1 MIMLLYFFKADQEVW
16 LKKKKNKTKGLQG
29 IKQREWNDL
38 LLCLFV
44 PNQFPTQ
51 EPDSDSTSRDSIST

>member
-1 MIMLLYFFKADQEVW
+1 MLLYFFKADQDLW
-16 LKKKKNKTKGLQG
+16 LKKKKRTKGLQD